1 MRTYKSSGVI
11 IGALLGLGSPLGG
24 LFLRMLFSRHFSRV
38 WVHAELSHNFFFY
51 LYMLLTVPIVFAGFG
66 FFFGYLMDKI
76 SSQKEALARS
86 NIILEHQSMTDDITG
101 LYNHRHILEEVDKE
115 LERAKRYRRIL
126 SGIMLDIDRFK
137 EVNDLYGHL
146 TGDAVIS
153 EMAEI
158 IRQSIRKIDVAG
170 RFGGDEFLLILP
182 EADPGAAL
190 SVAKRLQL
198 QVRQHRFKTIRD
210 YLLLTVSIGIF
221 SLQDTKD
228 YEKQIFIEKMDMAL
242 LKAKNLGKDRIHSE

>member
-1 MRTYKSSGVI
+1 MKTYKLSGTI
-11 IGALLGLGSPLGG
+11 IGVFLGFGSPLGG
-24 LFLRMLFSRHFSRV
+24 LFLRMIFSKNFSRAWIHT
-38 WVHAELSHNFFFY
+38 ELAHNFFFY
-51 LYMLLTVPIVFAGFG
+51 LYMVLTVPIVFVGFG

-76 SSQKEALARS
+76 YSQKEALAKS

-115 LERAKRYRRIL
+115 LERAKRYSRNL

-221 SLQDTKD
+221 SLQDAKD
-228 YEKQIFIEKMDMAL
+228 YERQVFVEKVDMAL
-242 LKAKNLGKDRIHSE
+242 SKAKNLGKDRIYSE